1 MTVFGALL
9 PSFLLTAGLLAV
21 LLADVLGK
29 GRRPLVLPWI
39 SGTAL
44 VAAAVAALV
53 PLVRGLGSDRVLLG
67 GLRMDGFALTLTA
80 FCAVTGF
87 VSLLA
92 AYLGEGNRRPG
103 AEFHA
108 LVLGAVVGM

>member
-29 GRRPLVLPWI
+29 GRNPHVLAWI

-44 VAAAVAALV
+44 AAAAAAAFV
-53 PLVRGLGSDRVLLG
+53 PLARGLASDRILLG
-67 GLRMDGFALTLTA
+67 ALRMDGFALTLTA
-80 FCAVTGF
+80 FCLPSAASR
-87 VSLLA
+87 SLAKTFLSSSF
-92 AYLGEGNRRPG
+92 RTKS
-103 AEFHA
+103 
-108 LVLGAVVGM
+108 